1 MELWEYTDDEAGC
14 PGVDGEKFNMEWARL
29 FSFNMCGTVW
39 VGLPKEKRTFG
50 LDGQPGSTSMMDI
63 SAW

>member
-1 MELWEYTDDEAGC
+1 MELWEYIDDEVGC

-39 VGLPKEKRTFG
+39 VGLPK
-50 LDGQPGSTSMMDI
+50 
-63 SAW
+63 